1 MTNHPVLVSVDVLA
15 AWMGLDRT
23 DHSLP
28 DKHTLEVR
36 TRLLADQLPAQPE
49 GFVAP
54 TPVPE
59 LGRLVIWDVRWSATD
74 PTQNHEAYRQGHIA
88 GAVYVSMTSHLA
100 GHGAP
105 AAGRHPL
112 PDPAKF
118 TDAVRM
124 LGLNDGDTVVIYD
137 AVASAAAARAWWLL
151 RYAGKKEVYVLDGG
165 LDAWRNADLPLHAG
179 EVLPRI
185 GSAYLSWGKM
195 PVVDTDQVP
204 DFVHNHGIL
213 LDARAFERYTGQHE
227 PLDPVAGHIPS
238 ALSAPGAD
246 LTDATGRFLPAAQ
259 LRDYFARHGVQPES
273 AVTAYCGSG
282 VTASKT
288 VLGLALAGFDGA
300 LYPGS
305 WSAWSSSRD
314 RPIATGEAPGD
325 MPTDL

>member
-1 MTNHPVLVSVDVLA
+1 MTQPVLVSVDVLA

-23 DHSLP
+23 DYSLP
-28 DKHTLEVR
+28 DASTVEVR
-36 TRLLADQLPAQPE
+36 TRLMAEQLPPQPE

-59 LGRLVIWDVRWSATD
+59 PGRLVIWDVRWSATE
-74 PTQNHEAYRQGHIA
+74 PTQNHEAYRQGHLP

-118 TDAVRM
+118 TEAVRM
-124 LGLNDGDTVVIYD
+124 LGLNDEDTVVVYD
-137 AVASAAAARAWWLL
+137 AVASSAAARAWWLL
-151 RYAGKKEVYVLDGG
+151 RYAGMTSVYVLDGG
-165 LDAWRNADLPLHAG
+165 LDAWRGADLPLHAG

-195 PVVDTDQVP
+195 PVVETDEVP
-204 DFVHNHGIL
+204 AFVREDGIL
-213 LDARAFERYTGQHE
+213 LDARAYERYTGENE
-227 PLDPVAGHIPS
+227 PIDPVAGHIPS
-238 ALSAPGAD
+238 AISAPGSE
-246 LTDATGRFLPAAQ
+246 LTDEQQKFLPAEQ
-259 LRDYFARHGVQPES
+259 LREKFAQYGVNEDT

-282 VTASKT
+282 ITASKT
-288 VLGLALAGFDGA
+288 VLGLALAGLDGA

-314 RPIATGEAPGD
+314 HPVATGETPGS
-325 MPTDL
+325 MPSDL

>member
-1 MTNHPVLVSVDVLA
+1 MNQPVLVSVDVLA

-23 DHSLP
+23 DYSLP
-28 DKHTLEVR
+28 DASTVEVR
-36 TRLLADQLPAQPE
+36 TRLLADQLPQQPE

-54 TPVPE
+54 TPVPSP
-59 LGRLVIWDVRWSATD
+59 GRLVIWDVRWSATD
-74 PTQNHEAYRQGHIA
+74 STQNHEAYRQGHIP

-118 TDAVRM
+118 TEAVRM
-124 LGLNDGDTVVIYD
+124 LGLNDEDTVVVYD
-137 AVASAAAARAWWLL
+137 AVAASAAARAWWLL
-151 RYAGKKEVYVLDGG
+151 RYAGLTDVYVLDGG
-165 LDAWRNADLPLHAG
+165 LDAWRAADLPLHAG

-195 PVVDTDQVP
+195 LAVNTDEVP
-204 DFVHNHGIL
+204 EFARQDGVL
-213 LDARAFERYTGQHE
+213 LDARAFQRYTGEDE
-227 PLDPVAGHIPS
+227 PIDPIAGHIPS
-238 ALSAPGAD
+238 AISAPAAE
-246 LTDATGRFLPAAQ
+246 LTDEDGKFLPAEQ
-259 LRDYFARHGVQPES
+259 LREHFARYGITDNT

-282 VTASKT
+282 VTAAKT
-288 VLGLALAGFDGA
+288 VLGLALAGLDGA

-314 RPIATGEAPGD
+314 MPVATGEAPGS
-325 MPTDL
+325 MPDDV

>member
-1 MTNHPVLVSVDVLA
+1 MNSPVLVSVDVLA

-23 DHSLP
+23 DYSLP
-28 DKHTLEVR
+28 DEHTVEVR
-36 TRLLADQLPAQPE
+36 TRLMADQLPSQPE
-49 GFVAP
+49 GFVSA

-59 LGRLVIWDVRWSATD
+59 PGRLVIWDVRWAATD
-74 PTQNHEAYRQGHIA
+74 PTQNHESYRQGHIP

-118 TDAVRM
+118 TEAVRM

-137 AVASAAAARAWWLL
+137 AVASSAAARAWWLL
-151 RYAGKKEVYVLDGG
+151 RYAGKHEVYVLDGG
-165 LDAWRNADLPLHAG
+165 LNAWRDADLPLHAG

-195 PVVDTDQVP
+195 PVVDTEQIA
-204 DFVHNHGIL
+204 DFVRNDGIL
-213 LDARAFERYTGQHE
+213 LDARVRERYTGEHE
-227 PLDPVAGHIPS
+227 PLDPVAGHIP
-238 ALSAPGAD
+238 AARSAPGD
-246 LTDATGRFLPAAQ
+246 ELTDEQGKFYPAEV
-259 LRDYFARHGVQPES
+259 LREYFMRHGVQPES

-288 VLGLALAGFDGA
+288 VLGLALAGLDSA

-314 RPIATGEAPGD
+314 RPVATGEEPGD
-325 MPTDL
+325 MPADQ

>member
-1 MTNHPVLVSVDVLA
+1 MNQPVLVSVDVLA

-23 DHSLP
+23 NRSLP
-28 DKHTLEVR
+28 DASTVEVR
-36 TRLLADQLPAQPE
+36 TRMLADQLPAQPE

-59 LGRLVIWDVRWSATD
+59 PGRLVIWDVRWSATD
-74 PTQNHEAYRQGHIA
+74 SSQNHEAYRQGHIP

-118 TDAVRM
+118 TEAVRM
-124 LGLNDGDTVVIYD
+124 LGLNDDDTVVIYD
-137 AVASAAAARAWWLL
+137 AVAASAAARAWWLL
-151 RYAGKKEVYVLDGG
+151 RYAGMTDVYVLDGG
-165 LDAWRNADLPLHAG
+165 LEAWRDADLPLHAG

-195 PVVDTDQVP
+195 PVVDTEEVP
-204 DFVHNHGIL
+204 EFVRADGIL
-213 LDARAFERYTGQHE
+213 LDARAHKRYTGEEE
-227 PLDPVAGHIPS
+227 PIDPVAGHIP
-238 ALSAPGAD
+238 AAISAPASE
-246 LTDATGRFLPAAQ
+246 LTDEDGKFLPAEE
-259 LRDYFARHGVQPES
+259 LREKFAKVGVTDET
-273 AVTAYCGSG
+273 AVTTYCGSG
-282 VTASKT
+282 VTAAKT
-288 VLGLALAGFDGA
+288 VLGLALAGMESA

-314 RPIATGEAPGD
+314 LPVATGEDPGA
-325 MPTDL
+325 MPADV